1 MSFYNLIKSLD
12 LSENL
17 SKPELYSNIKIVSD
31 YLIPNL
37 SSVNKGDLL
46 LIIKGFKYY
55 LQNHNSKT
63 SSEYKFSNNV
73 LKLDQEQVSI
83 VQADPDLNMRVI
95 AGAGSGKTTTILC
108 RVKYILDNYTTPD
121 RILILTFNR
130 DSAQNIRNRVAN
142 LFGFP
147 IDLNI
152 YTIDAF
158 CFKLMNYYN
167 YDSDIKVYSV
177 SEYSHTGLSL
187 MEKYG
192 KEIASQYKYIFF
204 DEFQDVNDVQFQ
216 ILKIFTDNKCVLTV
230 IGDDCQNI
238 YQFRGTNNY
247 YMINFDKIIDSKT
260 FKLTTNYRSI
270 SSIVELANKS
280 IANNEL
286 KVEKTMI
293 SNNIIKTKPKFV
305 MCENESDTIDY
316 ICKKILEAKNAGL
329 ELDRIAVLSRNS
341 YPLKLIE
348 TEFTKREIEHVACI
362 TDKNNEDI
370 KKILVPNKIAVTT
383 IHKSKGLEWEVVFIL
398 GLSHE
403 HWPEHLNNNI
413 KNIEE
418 ERRLFYVGVTRA
430 KALLYLITN
439 HKEIPISI
447 FVSEVFNLL
456 SHVRYRNAIRHE
468 VKELFGGSDDNSI
481 VKESYGVTELVGML
495 SPEDINELRDQG
507 LILNLNPLQTEI
519 ITTKSVLGFTEDIKA
534 SSYEPDLGEFCDRYI
549 TRGVITNLKQEFI
562 DTDTE
567 YILNSK
573 ELDEKQMLDYIKKKS
588 TKEIKNNQEIVR
600 RKFTYPTNVLNS
612 LNISYMKTKDLQL
625 SSKSILKEIYW
636 ISLCRNFRNDR
647 NRLAYKNIYK
657 LIEENLVKDF
667 NSNSLLEQMER
678 LILKLSNTNS
688 KCKVNVQHKFYS
700 NKILCSICGEIDL
713 INTETKNLI
722 DLKCSENEYRLEWM
736 VQLLLYYSLLPKKER
751 DNIKKVSIINVFT
764 GLIYTIDI
772 PDHYKSDKL
781 LEFMEKKIILDQSGT
796 RPKVSIQFESKDKLA
811 IEKKQPHV
819 IFLNIKKNKIP
830 LTMIFDTETSDF
842 NGDIIQLSWIIINE
856 DNKILESNNFY
867 IKDRLTSRDS
877 YLVHNI
883 SVEKLRKE
891 GKDFYVVIDKF
902 IENLRKVSCVVGHN
916 ISYDLRCI
924 NKNLRKYDVQ
934 ILESSENQLQIF
946 DIFKN
951 FDIVCTKKLS
961 GGKSLEK
968 LYNELF
974 KEKMVDA
981 HNSFVDVMY
990 TYKCYIKLLEKIKL
1004 TSIIDSTNI
1013 DKK

>member
-31 YLIPNL
+31 YMIPNL
-37 SSVNKGDLL
+37 SSVNKGELL
-46 LIIKGFKYY
+46 LIIRGLKYY
-55 LQNHNSKT
+55 LENHNSKFI
-63 SSEYKFSNNV
+63 SEYKFGNIV
-73 LKLDQEQVSI
+73 LKLDKEQMSI
-83 VQADPDLNMRVI
+83 VQADPDLNMRII

-130 DSAQNIRNRVAN
+130 DSAQNIRNRVSS

-167 YDSDIKVYSV
+167 YDSSIKVYSV

-187 MEKYG
+187 MQKYG

-270 SSIVELANKS
+270 ASIVELANKS
-280 IANNEL
+280 IVNNEL
-286 KVEKTMI
+286 KVDKTMI
-293 SNNIIKTKPKFV
+293 SNNNIRTKPKFV
-305 MCENESDTIDY
+305 MCENESDSIDL

-403 HWPEHLNNNI
+403 HWPEHLNCNI

-430 KALLYLITN
+430 KTLLYLVTN

-447 FVSEVFNLL
+447 FISEVFDLL
-456 SHVRYRNAIRHE
+456 SYVRYRNAIRYE
-468 VKELFGGSDDNSI
+468 NKELFGGSDDNSI

-495 SPEDINELRDQG
+495 SPDDIQELRDQG
-507 LILNLNPLQTEI
+507 LILNCIPSQKEI
-519 ITTKSVLGFTEDIKA
+519 IPTKSILGFIKEIKA

-549 TRGVITNLKQEFI
+549 TRGIIINLKEEFI

-573 ELDEKQMLDYIKKKS
+573 ELGEKQMIEYIKKKS
-588 TKEIKNNQEIVR
+588 IKELNNQTTVR
-600 RKFTYPTNVLNS
+600 RKFTYPSNVLNS
-612 LNISYMKTKDLQL
+612 LNESYIKTKDLKL

-647 NRLAYKNIYK
+647 NRLAYKNIFS
-657 LIEENLVKDF
+657 LIEDNLIKDF
-667 NSNSLLEQMER
+667 EGNNLLKQMD
-678 LILKLSNTNS
+678 KLVANLSDTTY
-688 KCKVNVQHKFYS
+688 KCKINVQHKFYS

-713 INTETKNLI
+713 INTQTQNLI

-736 VQLLLYYSLLPKKER
+736 VQLLLYYSLLPKKDRE
-751 DNIKKVSIINVFT
+751 NIKNISVINVFT
-764 GLIYTIDI
+764 GLSYNIEI
-772 PDHYKSDKL
+772 PYNYQSDKL
-781 LEFMEKKIILDQSGT
+781 IQFMERKIILDQSGS
-796 RPKVSIQFESKDKLA
+796 RPKVSIQFESKDKSV
-811 IEKKQPHV
+811 IEKKKPHL
-819 IFLNIKKNKIP
+819 IFLNVKKNKIP
-830 LTMIFDTETSDF
+830 LTMILDTETSDF
-842 NGDIIQLSWIIINE
+842 NGDIIQFSWIIIND

-877 YLVHNI
+877 YQVHKI

-891 GKDFYVVIDKF
+891 GKDFYFVIEKF
-902 IENLRKVSCVVGHN
+902 IENLRQVNFVVGHN

-934 ILESSENQLQIF
+934 ILESNENQSQIF

-951 FDIVCTKKLS
+951 FDIICTKKLS
-961 GGKSLEK
+961 GGKSLDS
-968 LYNELF
+968 LYTQLF
-974 KEKMVDA
+974 NEKMIDA
-981 HNSFVDVMY
+981 HDSLVDVMY
-990 TYKCYIKLLEKIKL
+990 TYKCYTKLIDNIKL
-1004 TSIIDSTNI
+1004 SSVVDSNNI